1 MALAAVVRRV
11 SNPLAWD
18 GLPRIAQVYVAA
30 ITLMGAAIFV
40 LALPQT
46 YPDPWLL
53 ASLLLLSCITSAWKV
68 TLPLSLSSGAT
79 LSVSYAADLMALLL
93 LGAGPAVIIAVAGAW
108 MQCTFRVKQSYPL
121 YRTGFSMSAEAITM
135 VATGLT
141 YASLGGSPGAGD
153 ISTIAK
159 PLVGAIATYFVV
171 NTSLIGGAIAL
182 SSGRSWWQVWHD
194 EFLWSAPSFMV
205 AGSAGAIAAV
215 VVQRGR
221 HWEALLLLA
230 PVYLTYR
237 TYEIFVGRLEDQRR
251 HVQETQKLH
260 NETLEALRQA
270 LSAEQALAQEKERL
284 ATTLADMTR
293 LEEARRQLLNR
304 EHSARAA
311 AEQANRLKDQFLAV
325 VSHEL
330 RTPLNAILGWAELLQ
345 SGKLDQSKG
354 DRASRAILES
364 AKRQAQLIDELL
376 DVARIMSGKL
386 RLERSTVDLV
396 EIANSAVA
404 VVQPVIEA
412 KHIRVEI
419 ESSPGLSTVFGDSS
433 RLQQVIWNLLSNALK
448 FTPEGGVVHVRL
460 HTASGWAE
468 LVVADSGNG
477 IPQEFLPH
485 VFEPFRQA
493 DASTTRTYAG
503 LGLGLS
509 IVKQI
514 VEAHGGTVSAENNP
528 AGPGAVFTVRLP
540 IVAVRHHRRA
550 TDAVVERPVKDDNS
564 LRGLTVMVVDDDDES
579 RHVVAAHLES
589 CDASVVTASSA
600 AEALDLLQQHS
611 VHVLLADIAMPGE
624 DGYSLIRRL
633 RSLNASIS
641 SVPAAALTAFAR
653 EEDRQEALEAGF
665 QLHLSKPIDAGSL
678 IAAVA
683 TLARWNVSAQQRFA
697 GA

>member
-1 MALAAVVRRV
+1 MALAAVVRPV
-11 SNPLAWD
+11 SNSLAWE
-18 GLPRIAQVYVAA
+18 GLPRIAQLYVAA
-30 ITLMGAAIFV
+30 ITLLGAVVFV
-40 LALPQT
+40 LALPHT

-53 ASLLLLSCITSAWKV
+53 GSLLALACITSAWKV

-108 MQCTFRVKQSYPL
+108 MQCTFKVKQSYPL

-141 YASLGGSPGAGD
+141 YASLGGSPGLID
-153 ISTIAK
+153 LSSIAK

-171 NTSLIGGAIAL
+171 NTSLVGGAIAL
-182 SSGRSWWQVWHD
+182 SSGRSWWHVWHD
-194 EFLWSAPSFMV
+194 EFLWSMPSFMV
-205 AGSAGAIAAV
+205 AGSAGAIAALI
-215 VVQRGR
+215 VQQGR
-221 HWEALLLLA
+221 HWQSLLLLA

-260 NETLEALRQA
+260 TETLEALRQA

-304 EHSARAA
+304 EHAARAA

-330 RTPLNAILGWAELLQ
+330 RTPLNAILGWSELLQ
-345 SGKLDQSKG
+345 SGKLDEAKG

-386 RLERSTVDLV
+386 RLDRSTVDLV
-396 EIANSAVA
+396 EIAQSAVA

-412 KHIRVEI
+412 KHIRVDI

-433 RLQQVIWNLLSNALK
+433 RLQQVIWNLLSNAVK
-448 FTPEGGVVHVRL
+448 FTPEGGVVRVRL
-460 HTASGWAE
+460 HTAAGRAE
-468 LVVADSGNG
+468 MVVADSGAG
-477 IPQEFLPH
+477 IPSEFLPH

-493 DASTTRTYAG
+493 DASTTRTHTG

-514 VEAHGGTVSAENNP
+514 VEAHGGTVTAENNP

-540 IVAVRHHRRA
+540 IVAVRHHRRL
-550 TDAVVERPVKDDNS
+550 TDPTVEQAVKEENS
-564 LRGLTVMVVDDDDES
+564 LRGLTVMIVDDDDES

-589 CDASVVTASSA
+589 CEATVLTASSA
-600 AEALDLLQQHS
+600 PEALDLLQQHS

-633 RSLNASIS
+633 RALNASIS

-653 EEDRQEALEAGF
+653 EEDRQEALDAGF

-683 TLARWNVSAQQRFA
+683 TLARWHAPQQRRFA

>member
-1 MALAAVVRRV
+1 
-11 SNPLAWD
+11 
-18 GLPRIAQVYVAA
+18 
-30 ITLMGAAIFV
+30 
-40 LALPQT
+40 
-46 YPDPWLL
+46 
-53 ASLLLLSCITSAWKV
+53 
-68 TLPLSLSSGAT
+68 
-79 LSVSYAADLMALLL
+79 
-93 LGAGPAVIIAVAGAW
+93 
-108 MQCTFRVKQSYPL
+108 
-121 YRTGFSMSAEAITM
+121 
-135 VATGLT
+135 
-141 YASLGGSPGAGD
+141 
-153 ISTIAK
+153 
-159 PLVGAIATYFVV
+159 
-171 NTSLIGGAIAL
+171 
-182 SSGRSWWQVWHD
+182 
-194 EFLWSAPSFMV
+194 
-205 AGSAGAIAAV
+205 
-215 VVQRGR
+215 
-221 HWEALLLLA
+221 
-230 PVYLTYR
+230 
-237 TYEIFVGRLEDQRR
+237 
-251 HVQETQKLH
+251 
-260 NETLEALRQA
+260 
-270 LSAEQALAQEKERL
+270 
-284 ATTLADMTR
+284 
-293 LEEARRQLLNR
+293 
-304 EHSARAA
+304 
-311 AEQANRLKDQFLAV
+311 
-325 VSHEL
+325 
-330 RTPLNAILGWAELLQ
+330 
-345 SGKLDQSKG
+345 
-354 DRASRAILES
+354 
-364 AKRQAQLIDELL
+364 
-376 DVARIMSGKL
+376 
-386 RLERSTVDLV
+386 
-396 EIANSAVA
+396 
-404 VVQPVIEA
+404 
-412 KHIRVEI
+412 
-419 ESSPGLSTVFGDSS
+419 
-433 RLQQVIWNLLSNALK
+433 LSNGLK

>member
-1 MALAAVVRRV
+1 M
-11 SNPLAWD
+11 
-18 GLPRIAQVYVAA
+18 
-30 ITLMGAAIFV
+30 
-40 LALPQT
+40 
-46 YPDPWLL
+46 
-53 ASLLLLSCITSAWKV
+53 
-68 TLPLSLSSGAT
+68 
-79 LSVSYAADLMALLL
+79 SV
-93 LGAGPAVIIAVAGAW
+93 
-108 MQCTFRVKQSYPL
+108 
-121 YRTGFSMSAEAITM
+121 EAITM

-141 YASLGGSPGAGD
+141 YSSLGGSPGAVD
-153 ISTIAK
+153 LSTIAK

-171 NTSLIGGAIAL
+171 NTSLVGGAIAL

-284 ATTLADMTR
+284 GTTLADMTR

-345 SGKLDQSKG
+345 SGKLDQAKG

-386 RLERSTVDLV
+386 RLDRSTVDLV

-433 RLQQVIWNLLSNALK
+433 RLQQVIWNLLSNAVK
-448 FTPEGGVVHVRL
+448 FTPEGGTVRVRL
-460 HTASGWAE
+460 HTASGRAE
-468 LVVADSGNG
+468 MVVADSGDG
-477 IPQEFLPH
+477 IPADFLPH

-493 DASTTRTYAG
+493 DASSTRTHSG

-514 VEAHGGTVSAENNP
+514 IEAHGGTVAAENDP
-528 AGPGAVFTVRLP
+528 TGRGAVFTVRLP
-540 IVAVRHHRRA
+540 IVAVRHHRRV
-550 TDAVVERPVKDDNS
+550 TDASVEQTVKDDNS

-589 CDASVVTASSA
+589 CDASVLTAGSA

-633 RSLNASIS
+633 RALNAAVS

-653 EEDRQEALEAGF
+653 EEDRQEALDAGF

-683 TLARWNVSAQQRFA
+683 TLARWNAPQQRRFV

>member
-1 MALAAVVRRV
+1 MALAAVARRAP
-11 SNPLAWD
+11 SSLAWD
-18 GLPRIAQVYVAA
+18 GLPRIAQAYVAA
-30 ITLMGAAIFV
+30 ITLIGAVVFV
-40 LALPQT
+40 LALPHT

-53 ASLLLLSCITSAWKV
+53 GSLLVLACVTSAWKV
-68 TLPLSLSSGAT
+68 TLPLSLSSGST

-93 LGAGPAVIIAVAGAW
+93 LGAGPAVIIAVVGAW

-121 YRTGFSMSAEAITM
+121 YRTAFSMSAEAITM

-141 YASLGGSPGAGD
+141 YASLGGSPGLVD
-153 ISTIAK
+153 LSSIAK

-171 NTSLIGGAIAL
+171 NTSLVGGAIAL

-205 AGSAGAIAAV
+205 AGSAGAIAALI
-215 VVQRGR
+215 VQQGR

-237 TYEIFVGRLEDQRR
+237 TYQIFVGRLEDQRR

-345 SGKLDQSKG
+345 SGKLDQPKE

-396 EIANSAVA
+396 DIAESAVA

-419 ESSPGLSTVFGDSS
+419 ESSPGLSPVFGDSS
-433 RLQQVIWNLLSNALK
+433 RLQQVIWNLLSNAVK
-448 FTPEGGVVHVRL
+448 FTPEAGTVRVRL
-460 HTASGWAE
+460 HTGAGRAE
-468 LVVADSGNG
+468 MIVSDSGDG
-477 IPQEFLPH
+477 IPAEFLPH

-493 DASTTRTYAG
+493 DATTTRTHAG

-514 VEAHGGTVSAENNP
+514 VEAHGGTVTAENNP
-528 AGPGAVFTVRLP
+528 VGRGAVFTVRLP

-550 TDAVVERPVKDDNS
+550 SDTTVAPTVKDDNS
-564 LRGLTVMVVDDDDES
+564 LRGVTVMIVDDDDES

-589 CDASVVTASSA
+589 CEADVLTAGSA
-600 AEALDLLQQHS
+600 PEAFDLLQQHT
-611 VHVLLADIAMPGE
+611 VHVLLADIAMPDE

-633 RSLNASIS
+633 RALNAPIS

-653 EEDRQEALEAGF
+653 EEDRQEALDAGF
-665 QLHLSKPIDAGSL
+665 QLHLSKPIDAASL

-683 TLARWNVSAQQRFA
+683 TLARWNAPQQRRA
-697 GA
+697 